1 MIIFFDI
8 ETISEFPGNA
18 RNLGGNNIIRS
29 NENIEIYNIYDDY
42 KSLQEK
48 HGEGLS
54 FMPEYNKILTITVGV
69 KTVEGLKIENLPGSE
84 KEQIEKFFEIASKQY
99 NKVAPSF
106 CGHNIKNFDLPF
118 IIKRALKY
126 GIKIPQRLKAHGKK
140 PREMENILDL
150 FEVYKYLSFSGKG
163 SLDLICKFLNI
174 PTPKEGIDGSQVQE
188 YFDDWKEAEILEY
201 CKRDVEATM
210 KVYEKFLELN
220 LI

>member
-8 ETISEFPGNA
+8 ETISEFSLKS
-18 RNLGGNNIIRS
+18 RNLGGSTLIEL
-29 NENIEIYNIYDDY
+29 NENIEIYNTYKDY
-42 KSLQEK
+42 QSLQEK
-48 HGEGLS
+48 YGEGLN
-54 FMPEYNKILTITVGV
+54 FMPEYNKILTIVVGV
-69 KTVEGLKIENLPGSE
+69 KTNEGIQIKNLDGSE
-84 KEQIEKFFEIASKQY
+84 QDQIKKFFEIVEKDY
-99 NKVAPSF
+99 NKTAPIL

-163 SLDLICKFLNI
+163 SLDLICNFLDI
-174 PTPKEGIDGSQVQE
+174 PTPKQGIDGSQVQK
-188 YFDDWKEAEILEY
+188 YFDDWKESEILEY

-210 KVYEKFLELN
+210 KVYDKFLELN